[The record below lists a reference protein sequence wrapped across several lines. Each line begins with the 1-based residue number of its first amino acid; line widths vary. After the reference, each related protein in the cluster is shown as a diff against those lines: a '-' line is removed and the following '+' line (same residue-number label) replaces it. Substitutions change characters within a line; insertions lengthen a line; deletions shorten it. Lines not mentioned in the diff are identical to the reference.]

1 MSSKRTSGR
10 DKKSNRLGLSAS
22 SISTSV
28 KKDSTK
34 INESEVQ
41 IAKTWQAYRYLNYEM
56 TQQLLKA
63 SLSEVEKKMISFL
76 KLTQPSVDLK
86 EAVMLDYF
94 VAGIYWAHNQS
105 YSNEQFSGFFSLLYD
120 LLCNVKD
127 KHLSIGNNLQELR
140 KSLAGIAVSDIITD
154 CGGMLF
160 FNLNA
165 AKKIIEYFQVTLFQH
180 YCLYEYIYTH
190 MQAEQIIGTDL
201 KIVPVIGLGPCFA
214 PPLIEGVLEDS
225 YTNYIN
231 LPPETELETDR
242 GELLV
247 EEEILAGPDMS
258 FLNSITKEEVEEIF
272 QSVADELLPHVQE
285 EIADQIREQE
295 IQLINKIND
304 LCNMYNQMPMQGSS
318 KKK

>member
-1 MSSKRTSGR
+1 MTELCEVFSYDYFFSFYF
-10 DKKSNRLGLSAS
+10 AS
-22 SISTSV
+22 SV
-28 KKDSTK
+28 K
-34 INESEVQ
+34 SEVQ

-120 LLCNVKD
+120 LQFCFCCLSD
-127 KHLSIGNNLQELR
+127 KHLTIGNNLQELR

-214 PPLIEGVLEDS
+214 PPLIEAVLEDS
-225 YTNYIN
+225 YVSYIN
-231 LPPETELETDR
+231 LPPETELETDK
-242 GELLV
+242 GEVKGHFSSFKRNWPEFFGGAGAGVVLWNKTFFPFLLSFKTS
-247 EEEILAGPDMS
+247 PS
-258 FLNSITKEEVEEIF
+258 FLITSF
-272 QSVADELLPHVQE
+272 LPSF
-285 EIADQIREQE
+285 
-295 IQLINKIND
+295 LP
-304 LCNMYNQMPMQGSS
+304 YNF
-318 KKK
+318 